1 MFENDKNNYYLGNPK
16 LKKAN
21 VQLAYSD
28 EQLSELGLVSQNID
42 HFCQNYVKITS
53 IDEGLINFQAYP
65 YQYKIMD
72 TVIRNRFTICK
83 MPRQSGK
90 TTTMAALIL
99 WFALFN
105 NDFNIAILANK
116 A

>member
-65 YQYKIMD
+65 YQYKICLLYTSPSPRD
-72 TVIRNRFTICK
+72 K
-83 MPRQSGK
+83 RQSR
-90 TTTMAALIL
+90 MPSSA
-99 WFALFN
+99 
-105 NDFNIAILANK
+105 
-116 A
+116 